1 MRYLTRFLFALLIVA
16 GLSACSNFL
25 NPSTKQNKVT
35 GESIEDAGD
44 LQGLMK
50 GALDR
55 MNDVEYYGRDFV
67 VYGAVRTDNAF
78 SNAFSGRFIDPS
90 EYTMNYN
97 SGYAEGTWEKIYQVI
112 ANTNLIINA
121 EVPENPEVNHVKGQA
136 YALRALAHMD
146 LLRLYGQTYVD
157 GDNRGVPYITTYA
170 EGNTTPSRGSVS
182 ETWNKIGQDL
192 QKANDMMK
200 PSLDAG
206 SGSSIDPTSI
216 TTVAVDALRA
226 RYFLNV
232 GEYDHAEMAAEAVI
246 NSGKVSLASA
256 SNYVSTWG
264 ASGSSNTIFEL
275 AYSTS
280 DDNELSYI
288 YLDTNYGDVEMTPE
302 LYNLYG
308 ANDVRNNLTFVD
320 SDGSSYR
327 TSKYPDPGGTDHVQ
341 VIRYAEVILIYAEA
355 LLRTNEPA
363 AALTQLNKIPN
374 NRNASTYSTASIDNI
389 LLERRKELAM
399 EGFRFY
405 DLART
410 GRDIVRN
417 VSGHNISVPYGSPE
431 LAFPIPK
438 RELDVNPNISQNQGY
453 GGDS

>member
-1 MRYLTRFLFALLIVA
+1 MKNLTRFLVGLLVVA

-25 NPSTKQNKVT
+25 DPSTKQNKET
-35 GESIEDAGD
+35 DKSIQDVSD
-44 LQGLMK
+44 LQSLIL
-50 GALDR
+50 GAYDR
-55 MNDVEYYGRDFV
+55 MNDTNYYGRDFV

-97 SGYAEGTWEKIYQVI
+97 SGYALGTWDKIYEVI
-112 ANTNLIINA
+112 ANANLVIKSD
-121 EVPENPEVNHVKGQA
+121 VPNSPKVEYVKGQA
-136 YALRALAHMD
+136 YAIRALAHMD
-146 LLRLYGQTYVD
+146 LLRLFGQTYVS
-157 GDNRGVPYITTYA
+157 GDDRGVPYITTYA
-170 EGNTTPSRGSVS
+170 EGNTTPSRGTVA
-182 ETWNKIGQDL
+182 ETWQKIGQDL
-192 QKANDMMK
+192 KKADEMMS

-206 SGSSIDPTSI
+206 SGGGIDPTTI
-216 TTVAVDALRA
+216 TTVAVNALRA

-232 GEYDHAEMAAEAVI
+232 GEYDKAEREAEEVI
-246 NSGKVSLASA
+246 QSGKVGLASA

-264 ASGSSNTIFEL
+264 SDGSSNTIFEL
-275 AYSTS
+275 AFTGS

-288 YLDTNYGDVEMTPE
+288 YLDTNYGDIELTPE

-308 ANDVRNNLTFVD
+308 ANDVRNELMFVD
-320 SDGSSYR
+320 SDSSSYR
-327 TSKYPDPGGTDHVQ
+327 TSKYPDPNGTSNVQ

-355 LLRTNEPA
+355 LARTNEPA

-374 NRNASTYSTASIDNI
+374 HRNASTYSSATIDNI

-405 DLART
+405 DLARNN
-410 GRDIVRN
+410 RDIVRS
-417 VSGHNISVPYGSPE
+417 VSGHNINIPYGSSE

-438 RELDVNPNISQNQGY
+438 SELDVNPNLSQNKGY
-453 GGDS
+453 GGS